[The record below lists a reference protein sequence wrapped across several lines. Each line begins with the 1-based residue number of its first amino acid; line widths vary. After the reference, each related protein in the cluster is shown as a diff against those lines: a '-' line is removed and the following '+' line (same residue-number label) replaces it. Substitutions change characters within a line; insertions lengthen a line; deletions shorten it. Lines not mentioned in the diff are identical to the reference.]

1 MIFPPTRAS
10 FSGWHVGRAKNILL
24 DGLFCRSY
32 DLSTYPGKFL
42 WLEAQKYPQ
51 WYKDF
56 LKKQLLQVQLKVKF
70 HSGSFAKTPETQA
83 RDLEKECYN
92 CLKPEQ
98 KEKFLQNAEIVS
110 FKFTAD
116 NSPRPRR
123 GKRRLFRAAAWHLYL
138 SMSRSDE
145 KKFDLTIK
153 LKSVGLTT
161 LGARIQ
167 FESATSENESRA
179 AAGRIV
185 QRAGVT
191 GAKTLNTLLDRVDE
205 LWKQVITEAPE
216 IISWIDMS
224 SKESWWTKVWAPGE
238 TSERT
243 PQNACSG
250 RGN

>member
-1 MIFPPTRAS
+1 MLTGFLNAPNAS
-10 FSGWHVGRAKNILL
+10 VFS
-24 DGLFCRSY
+24 
-32 DLSTYPGKFL
+32 
-42 WLEAQKYPQ
+42 
-51 WYKDF
+51 
-56 LKKQLLQVQLKVKF
+56 VK
-70 HSGSFAKTPETQA
+70 SSIEQRVAGTFA
-83 RDLEKECYN
+83 RVD
-92 CLKPEQ
+92 
-98 KEKFLQNAEIVS
+98 I
-110 FKFTAD
+110 
-116 NSPRPRR
+116 
-123 GKRRLFRAAAWHLYL
+123 
-138 SMSRSDE
+138 SDE

-205 LWKQVITEAPE
+205 LWKQVMTEAPE

>member
-1 MIFPPTRAS
+1 
-10 FSGWHVGRAKNILL
+10 
-24 DGLFCRSY
+24 LFCRSY

-70 HSGSFAKTPETQA
+70 HSGSFAKTPEAQA

-138 SMSRSDE
+138 SMSSRRCSRVSSTPRTR
-145 KKFDLTIK
+145 LS
-153 LKSVGLTT
+153 L
-161 LGARIQ
+161 A
-167 FESATSENESRA
+167 SRA
-179 AAGRIV
+179 V
-185 QRAGVT
+185 
-191 GAKTLNTLLDRVDE
+191 LNNGSQEHL
-205 LWKQVITEAPE
+205 
-216 IISWIDMS
+216 
-224 SKESWWTKVWAPGE
+224 
-238 TSERT
+238 
-243 PQNACSG
+243 
-250 RGN
+250 RG